1 MEQKMAE
8 KNLLIAVRKSRCDLK
23 PLKRQIESQEYLV
36 HKRKITE
43 AFLTMIGS
51 VYIPKTYQEI
61 IQELEAQ
68 IELIL
73 KEINIIKTKSIYNLI
88 ERLDSKNV
96 IGPKWIFTLKFNI
109 EGLISNQKT
118 CIIIQ

>member
-1 MEQKMAE
+1 VKAVKDLVKIEVTKKNGRVKNMEQKMAE

-51 VYIPKTYQEI
+51 VYIPKTY
-61 IQELEAQ
+61 
-68 IELIL
+68 
-73 KEINIIKTKSIYNLI
+73 
-88 ERLDSKNV
+88 
-96 IGPKWIFTLKFNI
+96 
-109 EGLISNQKT
+109 
-118 CIIIQ
+118 